1 MTGGE
6 KQNGFMNKIKGGLGM
21 ISNIIS
27 ASIFPSI
34 AEGAEM
40 VMKNIEDRI
49 IRIKKKVLREIST
62 LIIIGFGGVFLILAL
77 LFYLTESL
85 GWSNA
90 AACFSIGIIVFVI
103 GLLLK
108 LAEPDR

>member
-40 VMKNIEDRI
+40 VKTD
-49 IRIKKKVLREIST
+49 
-62 LIIIGFGGVFLILAL
+62 
-77 LFYLTESL
+77 
-85 GWSNA
+85 
-90 AACFSIGIIVFVI
+90 
-103 GLLLK
+103 
-108 LAEPDR
+108 